1 MLVKDPF
8 CSGCVLSL
16 IEHFQT
22 FYFFVICEVIFIW
35 GITAYLV
42 AIALR
47 RTANESGRRW
57 FSTVLSFYL
66 PFYLSLSLIVFFLLG
81 LY

>member
-1 MLVKDPF
+1 MLVNDPF
-8 CSGCVLSL
+8 CSRCILSL

-22 FYFFVICEVIFIW
+22 FYFVVICEVIFIW

-66 PFYLSLSLIVFFLLG
+66 SLSLIVFFLLG